1 MMEYVSV
8 LIRTV
13 LAFVT
18 LFVVARLLG
27 KQQLSQLTFYE
38 YITGITMGDI
48 AASIAIDAGRSPLY
62 YMLALVAFAILTLGT
77 GVITEKSRPLRKLI
91 EGEPVVLVH
100 NGKILE
106 HNMAKS
112 GYNMENLMMQLR
124 ERDAFDIREVEFAIA
139 ETDGYL
145 TVLKKSQNRP
155 VTPADLGV
163 DTKYEGVPSEII
175 VDGQVI
181 HQNLKQNHLDEA
193 WLIARLQSMGYNS
206 PQEIPYASLDSEGN
220 LYVDDKRDRL
230 DPMTDISD

>member
-1 MMEYVSV
+1 MEYVSV

-155 VTPADLGV
+155 VTPADLGI
-163 DTKYEGVPSEII
+163 DTKYEGIPSEII

-206 PQEIPYASLDSEGN
+206 PQDIPYASLDSEGN

-230 DPMTDISD
+230 DPMIDISD

>member
-1 MMEYVSV
+1 MEYATV

-62 YMLALVAFAILTLGT
+62 YMLALVAFAALTLGT

-155 VTPADLGV
+155 VTPADLGI
-163 DTKYEGVPSEII
+163 DTKYEGIPSEII

-230 DPMTDISD
+230 DPMIDISD

>member
-1 MMEYVSV
+1 MEYVSV

-62 YMLALVAFAILTLGT
+62 YMLALVAFAMLTLGT

>member
-1 MMEYVSV
+1 MMEYANV

-62 YMLALVAFAILTLGT
+62 YMLALVAFAALTLGT

-230 DPMTDISD
+230 DPMIDISD

>member
-1 MMEYVSV
+1 MMEYANV

-155 VTPADLGV
+155 VTPADLGI
-163 DTKYEGVPSEII
+163 DTKYEGIPSEII

>member
-1 MMEYVSV
+1 MEYVSV

-62 YMLALVAFAILTLGT
+62 YMLALVAFAALTLGT

-181 HQNLKQNHLDEA
+181 H
-193 WLIARLQSMGYNS
+193 
-206 PQEIPYASLDSEGN
+206 
-220 LYVDDKRDRL
+220 
-230 DPMTDISD
+230 

>member
-1 MMEYVSV
+1 MEYATV

-62 YMLALVAFAILTLGT
+62 YMLALVAFAMLTLGT

-163 DTKYEGVPSEII
+163 DTKYEGIPSEII

>member
-1 MMEYVSV
+1 MEYVSV

-62 YMLALVAFAILTLGT
+62 YMLALVAFAALTLGT

>member
-1 MMEYVSV
+1 MMEYATV

-230 DPMTDISD
+230 DPMIDISD

>member
-1 MMEYVSV
+1 MEYANV

-62 YMLALVAFAILTLGT
+62 YMLALVAFAMLTLGT

-155 VTPADLGV
+155 VTPADLGI
-163 DTKYEGVPSEII
+163 DTKYEGIPSEII

-230 DPMTDISD
+230 DPMIDISD